1 MMMGHS
7 LRNPRMNSYV
17 SWIDS
22 MITAYFFIIII
33 FVIFDSVHR
42 VEYYVLCGRQF

>member
-17 SWIDS
+17 SWTDIPTTFGYS
-22 MITAYFFIIII
+22 TLGVFKGVFE
-33 FVIFDSVHR
+33 H
-42 VEYYVLCGRQF
+42 